1 MIIKKI
7 IQLFL
12 IDVVLYIIKKMFSL
26 QIQLIYI
33 ILIKNNIKINKKES
47 LMNNNKLKQYKN

>member
-1 MIIKKI
+1 
-7 IQLFL
+7 
-12 IDVVLYIIKKMFSL
+12 MFSL
-26 QIQLIYI
+26 QIQLIYT

>member
-1 MIIKKI
+1 
-7 IQLFL
+7 
-12 IDVVLYIIKKMFSL
+12 MFSL
-26 QIQLIYI
+26 QIQLKYT